1 MSFMSSSSPDNSSSS
16 SQRYYRHPVFRSC
29 SEEEST
35 NNSNLTSVESP
46 TKSDATR
53 TNSNVVPQRIPVAVV
68 PGASVSIFGNSISG
82 TNVTTSTDV
91 ATSTGSSSNPMSSTS
106 FPSKHTVP
114 LTTDTSIIRM
124 NDDRSSAAST
134 AITTSSAMVQV
145 VPSHSV
151 VPLLRTDDTMKSMRV
166 ANSSACCHPVMTSIT
181 PRHQGEENTA
191 EEVVIEEDDDAR
203 SSSFAISYNGEEEDP
218 QVQDLES
225 VEEQEESDYEYDY
238 EDDDDGHFTGFLAS
252 TAMEFQ
258 NTTAT
263 NNTNGANIIEDCQ
276 QPIPLENTSISGDMS
291 DVPRQ
296 EEAAE
301 NRRAV
306 RKTAWKEPS
315 QAAVTMSLRVER
327 ETCGGKRRLASDL
340 YKIMVGDTTEQ
351 GFTLEPT
358 NEDSM
363 DSWKIKLFG
372 FDPDSNLQKD
382 MDFLGLDHIELEMTF
397 PDDVSNKDTTSRS

>member
-1 MSFMSSSSPDNSSSS
+1 
-16 SQRYYRHPVFRSC
+16 
-29 SEEEST
+29 
-35 NNSNLTSVESP
+35 
-46 TKSDATR
+46 
-53 TNSNVVPQRIPVAVV
+53 
-68 PGASVSIFGNSISG
+68 
-82 TNVTTSTDV
+82 
-91 ATSTGSSSNPMSSTS
+91 
-106 FPSKHTVP
+106 
-114 LTTDTSIIRM
+114 M
-124 NDDRSSAAST
+124 NDDRSSASST
-134 AITTSSAMVQV
+134 ADTTSSIMVQV

-151 VPLLRTDDTMKSMRV
+151 VPMLRSDDTKKSMRV

-181 PRHQGEENTA
+181 PRHQEDENTA
-191 EEVVIEEDDDAR
+191 EEVVIELDDDAR
-203 SSSFAISYNGEEEDP
+203 SSSFAISCNGEEEVP

-225 VEEQEESDYEYDY
+225 IEEQEESDYEYDY

-258 NTTAT
+258 DNTAT
-263 NNTNGANIIEDCQ
+263 NSTNRANIIEDCQ
-276 QPIPLENTSISGDMS
+276 QPLPLENTSVCVDMTE
-291 DVPRQ
+291 VPRQ
-296 EEAAE
+296 EEEGE
-301 NRRAV
+301 NRRTV

-382 MDFLGLDHIELEMTF
+382 MNLLGLDHIELEMTF
-397 PDDVSNKDTTSRS
+397 PDDVSDKETITLLVFTNIPLFFYLEYLCHYLFNSIPWSH